1 MNYRI
6 IEEKDN
12 SILAKILRD
21 NLKAHNLDIPGTVY
35 FDEAV
40 NHLSDYYLAKPDK
53 RTYYVLL
60 DESNIVIGGIGLDE
74 LAFMSDTAELQKLY
88 LTDKVKGSGLSYKLM
103 DLIEK
108 TARDMGYKQMYLE
121 THDNLA
127 AAIHVYEKCGYK
139 EIDRPEAVVHSSMNR
154 FYLKELY

>member
-6 IEEKDN
+6 IEERDN

-40 NHLSDYYLAKPDK
+40 NHLSDYYLANPKK
-53 RTYYVLL
+53 RTYYVVL
-60 DESNIVIGGIGLDE
+60 DESNTVIGGIGLDE

-88 LTDKVKGSGLSYKLM
+88 LTDKVKGSGLSYKLR
-103 DLIEK
+103 DLIED

-139 EIDRPEAVVHSSMNR
+139 EIDRLEAVVHSSMNR
-154 FYLKELY
+154 FYLKEL

>member
-6 IEEKDN
+6 IEERDN

-40 NHLSDYYLAKPDK
+40 NHLSDYYLANPKK
-53 RTYYVLL
+53 RTYYVVL
-60 DESNIVIGGIGLDE
+60 DESNTVIGGIGLDE

-88 LTDKVKGSGLSYKLM
+88 LTDKVKGAGLSYKLM
-103 DLIEK
+103 DLIEN

-154 FYLKELY
+154 FYLKEL

>member
-12 SILAKILRD
+12 SILAKIIRD

-40 NHLSDYYLAKPDK
+40 NHLSDYYLANPDK
-53 RTYYVLL
+53 RTYYVVL
-60 DESNIVIGGIGLDE
+60 DESNTVIGGIGLDE
-74 LAFMSDTAELQKLY
+74 LAFLPGTAELQKLY
-88 LTDKVKGSGLSYKLM
+88 LTDKAKGSGLSYKLM
-103 DLIEK
+103 DLIEN
-108 TARDMGYKQMYLE
+108 TARNMGYSQMYLE

-154 FYLKELY
+154 FYLKEL

>member
-1 MNYRI
+1 M
-6 IEEKDN
+6 
-12 SILAKILRD
+12 
-21 NLKAHNLDIPGTVY
+21 Y

-40 NHLSDYYLAKPDK
+40 NHLSDYYLANPEK
-53 RTYYVLL
+53 RTYYVIL
-60 DESNIVIGGIGLDE
+60 DESNTVIGGIGLDE

-88 LTDKVKGSGLSYKLM
+88 LTDKAKGSGLSYKLM
-103 DLIEK
+103 DLIEN

-154 FYLKELY
+154 FYLKEL

>member
-40 NHLSDYYLAKPDK
+40 NHLSDYYLANPEK
-53 RTYYVLL
+53 RTYYVIL
-60 DESNIVIGGIGLDE
+60 DESNTVIGGIGLDE

-88 LTDKVKGSGLSYKLM
+88 LTDKAKGSGLSYKLM
-103 DLIEK
+103 DLIEN

-154 FYLKELY
+154 FYLKEL

>member
-12 SILAKILRD
+12 SILAQIIRD

-40 NHLSDYYLAKPDK
+40 NHLSDYYLANPEK
-53 RTYYVLL
+53 RTYYVIL
-60 DESNIVIGGIGLDE
+60 DESNTVIGGIGLDK
-74 LAFMSDTAELQKLY
+74 LDFMPDTAELQKLY
-88 LTDKVKGSGLSYKLM
+88 LTDKAKGAGLSYKLM
-103 DLIEK
+103 DLIEN

-127 AAIHVYEKCGYK
+127 AAIYVYKKCGYK

-154 FYLKELY
+154 FYLKVLK

>member
-6 IEEKDN
+6 IEERDN

-40 NHLSDYYLAKPDK
+40 NHLSDYYLANPKK
-53 RTYYVLL
+53 RTYYVVL
-60 DESNIVIGGIGLDE
+60 DESNTVIGGIGLDE

-88 LTDKVKGSGLSYKLM
+88 LTDKAKGSGLSYKLM
-103 DLIEK
+103 DLIEN
-108 TARDMGYKQMYLE
+108 TAGDMGYKQMYLE

-154 FYLKELY
+154 FYLKEL

>member
-6 IEEKDN
+6 IEERDN

-40 NHLSDYYLAKPDK
+40 NHLSDYYLANPKK
-53 RTYYVLL
+53 RTYYVVL
-60 DESNIVIGGIGLDE
+60 DESNTVIGGIGLDE

-88 LTDKVKGSGLSYKLM
+88 LTDKVKGAGLSYKLM
-103 DLIEK
+103 DLIED

-154 FYLKELY
+154 FYLKEL